1 MFSATETAYSSLL
14 QALTQ
19 GQADSIRKLKQMIK
33 RHVSSKR
40 YVDTPAFIRVTTLF
54 SLTSLRLKLIYKIH
68 GHDYICDFQ

>member
-1 MFSATETAYSSLL
+1 ML
-14 QALTQ
+14 QALNQ

-33 RHVSSKR
+33 DMLAVK
-40 YVDTPAFIRVTTLF
+40 DTHAFIRVTTLF